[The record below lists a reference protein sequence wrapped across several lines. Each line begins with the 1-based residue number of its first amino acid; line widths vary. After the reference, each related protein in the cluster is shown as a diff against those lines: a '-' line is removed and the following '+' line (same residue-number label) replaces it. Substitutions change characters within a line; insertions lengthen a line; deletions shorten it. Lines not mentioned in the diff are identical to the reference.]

1 MSSASRLPLLLALL
15 LSPLPSRG
23 AGTGDIFERAKQTF
37 REAEAHYR
45 EGRYA
50 VAAEKYLATFRM
62 ARIPAV
68 LFNVAQAR
76 RLQFKAGGDHKLLVD
91 AAQYYRRYLQEAEPS
106 PADRARTADNLKEVE
121 TVSLEEA
128 KRRFGLAEQAMS
140 LGKFQEAVDGYEAA
154 LELSGRPGILF
165 NLAQAQRRQY
175 GVDGKLERLSKAE
188 SHLLAYRQKGKGEV
202 APELL
207 EQILGEIRTAK
218 AEYHRRREAEARAQE
233 PPAMREARARYE
245 RGDAA
250 GALES
255 LAAAEQHPE
264 NARVVLTHIYRLRGQ
279 AAMMASREEEAVEAF
294 KRTLALEPADDGTG
308 LRPESLP
315 AFKKAVEFWKGQ
327 PPMKLEHL
335 PPGKV
340 PPGKPVLMAMRVAA
354 DPLAMVARVEL
365 RYRRAG
371 DQRWV
376 VTTPDGEDHVARLPA
391 FALALAGKDYKIE
404 YVIVAKDRYGAI
416 LDSLGTPSAPLAFV
430 VSESAIVRPLR
441 WYKRWWVWAIAGTVA
456 AGIATAVTLSQTTG
470 KLPNMPVVGSVAR

>member
-1 MSSASRLPLLLALL
+1 MSSASSRLLLLLTLTLLPLPTRA
-15 LSPLPSRG
+15 
-23 AGTGDIFERAKQTF
+23 AGTGDIFDRARQTF
-37 REAEAHYR
+37 REAETLYR

-50 VAAEKYLATFRM
+50 DAAEKYLATFRM

-68 LFNVAQAR
+68 LFNIAQAR
-76 RLQFKAGGDHKLLVD
+76 RLQFKTGGDHKLLVD

-106 PADRARTADNLKEVE
+106 PADRARTEENLKEVE
-121 TVSLEEA
+121 AASLEEA
-128 KRRFGLAEQAMS
+128 RRRFGLAEKAMA

-154 LELSGRPGILF
+154 LELSARPGILF

-202 APELL
+202 APELI

-218 AEYHRRREAEARAQE
+218 AEYHRRREAEARAAE

-255 LAAAEQHPE
+255 LAQAEQHPE

-279 AAMMASREEEAVEAF
+279 AAVMAGREADAVEAF

-315 AFKKAVEFWKGQ
+315 AFQKAVAFWKGQ
-327 PPMKLEHL
+327 PPLKLEHL

-371 DQRWV
+371 DQRWS

-391 FALALAGKDYKIE
+391 FPLPIAGKDYRVE

-416 LDSLGTPSAPLAFV
+416 LDNLGTSSAPLAFV

-470 KLPNMPVVGSVAR
+470 KLPNMPVVGSVK

>member
-1 MSSASRLPLLLALL
+1 LTSSSRSLLLLLALL
-15 LSPLPSRG
+15 LLPLPARA
-23 AGTGDIFERAKQTF
+23 AGTGDIFDRARQTF
-37 REAEAHYR
+37 REAEALYR

-50 VAAEKYLATFRM
+50 EAADRYLATFRM

-76 RLQFKAGGDHKLLVD
+76 RLQFKTGGDHTLLVE
-91 AAQYYRRYLQEAEPS
+91 AAQYYRRYLQEAEPTA
-106 PADRARTADNLKEVE
+106 ADRARTEENLKEVE
-121 TVSLEEA
+121 TASLEEA
-128 KRRFGLAEQAMS
+128 KRRFGLAEKAMA
-140 LGKFQEAVDGYEAA
+140 LGQFQEAVDGYEAA
-154 LELSGRPGILF
+154 LELSGRVGILF
-165 NLAQAQRRQY
+165 NLAQAQ
-175 GVDGKLERLSKAE
+175 
-188 SHLLAYRQKGKGEV
+188 AYRQKGKGEV
-202 APELL
+202 APELV
-207 EQILGEIRTAK
+207 EQILGELRTAK

-255 LAAAEQHPE
+255 LAEAEQHPE
-264 NARVVLTHIYRLRGQ
+264 NARVVLTHVYRLRGQ
-279 AAMMASREEEAVEAF
+279 AAVMAGREAEAVEAF

-315 AFKKAVEFWKGQ
+315 AFKQAVEYWKGKA
-327 PPMKLEHL
+327 PLKLEHL

-340 PPGKPVLMAMRVAA
+340 PPGKPVLMAMRVAS

-365 RYRRAG
+365 RYRPAG
-371 DQRWV
+371 EQRWV

-391 FALALAGKDYKIE
+391 FPLPIAGKDRRIE

-416 LDSLGTPSAPLAFV
+416 LDNLGTPSAPLAFM

-441 WYKRWWVWAIAGTVA
+441 WYKRWWVWAVAGTVA

-470 KLPNMPVVGSVAR
+470 KLPNMPTVGNVSR